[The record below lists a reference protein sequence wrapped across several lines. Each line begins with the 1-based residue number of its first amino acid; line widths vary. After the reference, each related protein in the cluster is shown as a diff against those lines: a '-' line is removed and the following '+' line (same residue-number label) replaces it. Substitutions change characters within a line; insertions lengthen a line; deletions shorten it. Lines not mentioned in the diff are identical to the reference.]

1 MAPERRQNAFLMK
14 QQPSAVKLALNSL
27 ITILFF
33 PAIILLASG
42 DWRWLEGW
50 IFSLWFVVMVL
61 SATIYLAVRDPA
73 LLAERSRLRF
83 AENQKTWDRYVL
95 VSIYLL
101 MLAWFI
107 VMPFDAKRFRWSPD
121 FPVWLKVFGG
131 VMLIPSLYFI
141 FESTAENTFA
151 STMVRIQKE
160 RKQRV
165 ISTGVY
171 GVVRHPMYLGAVF
184 MMFGAPLL
192 LGSLWGLI
200 IAAIALGV
208 LIGRIIGEEKMLINE
223 LEGYSE
229 YANRVRYRLIP
240 FLW

>member
-1 MAPERRQNAFLMK
+1 MIQNQK
-14 QQPSAVKLALNSL
+14 PSAGKIVLNSL
-27 ITILFF
+27 ATILFF
-33 PAIILLASG
+33 PAIVLLVSG

-50 IFSLWFVVMVL
+50 IFSVWFVVMVL
-61 SATIYLAVRDPA
+61 SATIYLTVRDPA

-83 AENQKTWDRYVL
+83 AEDQKAWDRYVL
-95 VSIYLL
+95 IIIFVL

-107 VMPFDAKRFRWSPD
+107 VMPLDARRFRWSPE
-121 FPVWLKVFGG
+121 FPAWLKVLGG
-131 VMLIPSLYFI
+131 LMLIPSLYFI

-171 GVVRHPMYLGAVF
+171 GLVRHPMYLGATF
-184 MMFGAPLL
+184 MMFGVPLM
-192 LGSLWGLI
+192 LGSICGLI
-200 IAAIALGV
+200 IAAIAFCV
-208 LIGRIIGEEKMLINE
+208 LVGRIIGEEKMLINE

-229 YANRVRYRLIP
+229 YVKEVRSRLIP
-240 FLW
+240 FVW